1 MIETVKKAED
11 RDDCLVVRMY
21 ESFGGRVHVVLR
33 SCLPIQKALLCNA
46 LEDVVESLAQKVKWK
61 GNSLELTFL
70 PYQIISVLLYIE
82 T

>member
-33 SCLPIQKALLCNA
+33 SCLPIHKAVLCNA
-46 LEDVVESLAQKVKWK
+46 LEDVVESSAQKVKWK

-82 T
+82 I